1 MFIGKLVFDLAE
13 VKGVEI
19 VWLMRSSLKRSL
31 LTVTL
36 QSGAQ
41 VEVRL
46 PAVPEDF
53 LFALRFRAQVP
64 VSRKGWWA
72 WI

>member
-19 VWLMRSSLKRSL
+19 EWLMRSSLKRSL